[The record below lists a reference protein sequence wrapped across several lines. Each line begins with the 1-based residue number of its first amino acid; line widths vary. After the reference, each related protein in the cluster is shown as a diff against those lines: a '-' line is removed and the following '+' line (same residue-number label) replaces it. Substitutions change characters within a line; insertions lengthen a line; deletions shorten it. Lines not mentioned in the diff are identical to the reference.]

1 MRRNLTLILYKNQK
15 KKGKNPEILPRRISK
30 KKKPSRKKETNKT
43 RKERWVLQIDDLYK
57 CSRGSVCT
65 GHRSGSTTMI
75 LFPILCRYMCDEIA
89 GNEMRWR
96 RSTASVSA
104 TRSSMEGRW
113 SSIDAG
119 DVWSRT
125 RWGIDRAPFYRT
137 AVARTRGRSRPATV
151 HVDSTR
157 YSAGNRKKYGSARDN
172 PRGWPSSQRNW
183 AWAPAIERRPAVS
196 TGVARPPARRRRRQ
210 ASDNLE
216 EGCDR
221 KRRTSLRWKTSPEA
235 PLLLFFFAC
244 TKYREQL

>member
-1 MRRNLTLILYKNQK
+1 MGAWDRW
-15 KKGKNPEILPRRISK
+15 EIYR
-30 KKKPSRKKETNKT
+30 
-43 RKERWVLQIDDLYK
+43 

-89 GNEMRWR
+89 GNEMRSR

-104 TRSSMEGRW
+104 TRSSMAARR
-113 SSIDAG
+113 SSTDAG
-119 DVWSRT
+119 DVWST
-125 RWGIDRAPFYRT
+125 RWAIDRAPFYRT

-172 PRGWPSSQRNW
+172 PRGWPSSRRNW
-183 AWAPAIERRPAVS
+183 AWAPAIERRLVVS
-196 TGVARPPARRRRRQ
+196 TGVARPPRPRRQ

-244 TKYREQL
+244 IKYREQL